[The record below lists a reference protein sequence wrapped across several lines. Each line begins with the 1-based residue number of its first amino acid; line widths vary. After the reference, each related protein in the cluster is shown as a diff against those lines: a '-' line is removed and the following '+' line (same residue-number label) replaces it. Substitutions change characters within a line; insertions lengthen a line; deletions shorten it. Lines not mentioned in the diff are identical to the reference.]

1 MPPFTVNPARVDPYK
16 NFKFRVVWDGRPV
29 AGVSR
34 ISGLVR
40 MTEVVAH
47 REGGDPSVAHL
58 SPGQTSF
65 APIRLERGLTHDT
78 AFEAWASSVWRA
90 GAPRG
95 AEMGLADFR
104 KNIRIELFNE
114 AGQLVLAWMVF
125 RCWVSEYQALPE
137 LDAGA
142 NAVAI
147 EAITLQHEGF
157 ERDAEVQEP
166 AEPPTGKG

>member
-1 MPPFTVNPARVDPYK
+1 MPPFSVNPARVDPYK

-29 AGVSR
+29 AGISR
-34 ISGLVR
+34 VSGLVR
-40 MTEVVAH
+40 RTEVVAH
-47 REGGDPSVAHL
+47 REGGDPSVLHV

-78 AFEAWASSVWRA
+78 AFEAWAGSVWQA

-95 AEMGLADFR
+95 AELGLADFR
-104 KNIRIELFNE
+104 KDIRIELMNE
-114 AGQLVLAWMVF
+114 AGQLALAWNVF

-137 LDAGA
+137 LDATA

-147 EAITLQHEGF
+147 ETILLQHEGF
-157 ERDAEVQEP
+157 ARDTDVVEP
-166 AEPPTGKG
+166 SEPPTSAA